1 MIAKLTVAALASAI
15 LATGGATA
23 VTAPTSGAAPALA
36 ALATPLDRNHGGSG
50 RDGDNRRGDA
60 GRDDHGGNWG
70 RDDRRDNDHGRG
82 WDGDRRRDDNWDGH
96 DWHWWHD
103 WGISAELCRDGG
115 GHVQWDRHRCEGGR
129 FDDFHVR

>member
-1 MIAKLTVAALASAI
+1 MIAKLTIAALASAI
-15 LATGGATA
+15 LATGGAA
-23 VTAPTSGAAPALA
+23 AATAPTSGVAPALA
-36 ALATPLDRNHGGSG
+36 ALTTPLDRNHGGSG

-60 GRDDHGGNWG
+60 GRDDLGGSRG